1 MGDLDATDYK
11 AIKNESEHKIAIL
24 EAKLN
29 EIPLMAVSP
38 AETET
43 LLDKAITKL
52 IQLDVIYCN
61 SDTNIQRE
69 IISSMHP
76 EKFTLKTCNIEPP
89 KLTFYSNLSCR
100 LITRYG

>member
-29 EIPLMAVSP
+29 EIPLAVSP

-52 IQLDVIYCN
+52 IQLDVIYFN
-61 SDTNIQRE
+61 SD
-69 IISSMHP
+69 
-76 EKFTLKTCNIEPP
+76 
-89 KLTFYSNLSCR
+89 
-100 LITRYG
+100 